1 MESVRFLASFI
12 ALEFEPRTYLP
23 ALTACVT
30 REQGDLYVPEAEAI
44 PCGIEVHT
52 KESSKEY
59 PVMQHEEIACPK
71 APSAQS
77 VVPATDPLP
86 LSLLHGPAFPTLFN
100 VDVEDDDDVYDTVVY
115 PSRGKVESPFPTL
128 FCLDLDECSS

>member
-1 MESVRFLASFI
+1 LASFI

-23 ALTACVT
+23 ALTACCAT

-44 PCGIEVHT
+44 PCKIEVHT
-52 KESSKEY
+52 KEPSKEY
-59 PVMQHEEIACPK
+59 PVMQPEANACPK

-86 LSLLHGPAFPTLFN
+86 SSLLHGPPFPTLFD
-100 VDVEDDDDVYDTVVY
+100 VDVDDEHDMEVHR
-115 PSRGKVESPFPTL
+115 SLAKVESPFPTL

>member
-1 MESVRFLASFI
+1 LASFI

-44 PCGIEVHT
+44 PCKIEVST
-52 KESSKEY
+52 KASSKEY
-59 PVMQHEEIACPK
+59 PVMQQEEIACPK

-86 LSLLHGPAFPTLFN
+86 LSLLHGPPFPTLFD
-100 VDVEDDDDVYDTVVY
+100 VDVDEEQEKEVYR
-115 PSRGKVESPFPTL
+115 SLEKVESPFPTL

>member
-44 PCGIEVHT
+44 PCNVEVHA
-52 KESSKEY
+52 KEPSKEY
-59 PVMQHEEIACPK
+59 PVMQREACYACPK

-86 LSLLHGPAFPTLFN
+86 ASLLHGPPFPTLFD
-100 VDVEDDDDVYDTVVY
+100 VDVDDEPDTEVYR
-115 PSRGKVESPFPTL
+115 SLAKVESPFPTL

>member
-12 ALEFEPRTYLP
+12 ALEFEPRTYIP
-23 ALTACVT
+23 ALTSCVT

-44 PCGIEVHT
+44 PCQIEVHN

-59 PVMQHEEIACPK
+59 PLMQHEAIACPK

-86 LSLLHGPAFPTLFN
+86 LSLLHGP
-100 VDVEDDDDVYDTVVY
+100 
-115 PSRGKVESPFPTL
+115 PFPTL
-128 FCLDLDECSS
+128 FDVDVDEEHEGHEEEEDEEEATWKPDGEAAADKE

>member
-23 ALTACVT
+23 ALTSCVT
-30 REQGDLYVPEAEAI
+30 RDHGDLYVPEAEAI
-44 PCGIEVHT
+44 PCKIEVYN

-59 PVMQHEEIACPK
+59 PVMQHEAYACPK
-71 APSAQS
+71 APPAQS

-86 LSLLHGPAFPTLFN
+86 MYLLHGPPFPTLFD
-100 VDVEDDDDVYDTVVY
+100 VDVNDEHDMEVY
-115 PSRGKVESPFPTL
+115 PPLEKVESPFPTL

>member
-23 ALTACVT
+23 ALTSCVT

-44 PCGIEVHT
+44 PCKIEVH

-59 PVMQHEEIACPK
+59 PVMQHEASACPK

-86 LSLLHGPAFPTLFN
+86 LSLLHGPAFPTLF
-100 VDVEDDDDVYDTVVY
+100 DFEMDGEHETEYFR
-115 PSRGKVESPFPTL
+115 SIEKVESPFPTL

>member
-44 PCGIEVHT
+44 PCQIEVHN

-59 PVMQHEEIACPK
+59 PVMQHEAIACPK

-86 LSLLHGPAFPTLFN
+86 FSLLHGPPFPTLFD
-100 VDVEDDDDVYDTVVY
+100 VDVDEEHETEVHR
-115 PSRGKVESPFPTL
+115 SIIEKVESPFPTL

>member
-86 LSLLHGPAFPTLFN
+86 LSLLHGPPFPTLFD
-100 VDVEDDDDVYDTVVY
+100 VDVDEEHEPEVYR
-115 PSRGKVESPFPTL
+115 SLEKVESPFPTL